1 MNLIEMRQRS
11 FRVFVLQYA
20 VCLLGNDAK
29 TCREKFA
36 LSHDT

>member
-1 MNLIEMRQRS
+1 MNLIEMRQKS
-11 FRVFVLQYA
+11 FRVFLLQHVVY
-20 VCLLGNDAK
+20 LLKNDAK